1 MVIHLKKLRIIFATL
16 GIVLLLA
23 GAALR
28 IFGFVSKD
36 GSKVENPSSP
46 TEINDIL
53 NTNTLDEINKKSKED
68 NLTVSNYEEGLLIEG
83 YDMFNIGMNVFVD
96 LNSDKSV
103 RRFKCEGY
111 PFVGSNGEKI
121 AVSAEELKTK
131 SLAALKSFSDRFHTT
146 YDSFYIIETPDNAVM
161 HKLDKESLESYQAV
175 IDGKA
180 WLELSI
186 KDKNGDIWLFRES
199 QDPIYGVIFEL
210 YRTTKSEDTKNMNYD
225 IDLSIDNS
233 KGQTK

>member
-1 MVIHLKKLRIIFATL
+1 M
-16 GIVLLLA
+16 LA

-28 IFGFVSKD
+28 IFGFVSQNGNKA
-36 GSKVENPSSP
+36 ENPSSP

-53 NTNTLDEINKKSKED
+53 NTNTLDEINKKAKED
-68 NLTVSNYEEGLLIEG
+68 GLKVSNTNGVTVIDG
-83 YDMFNIGMNVFVD
+83 YKLFGFESGVIAD
-96 LNSDKSV
+96 LNTDKSV
-103 RRFKCEGY
+103 RRFECEGY
-111 PFVGSNGEKI
+111 PFTDYTEETKI
-121 AVSAEELKTK
+121 SAEELKAK

-225 IDLSIDNS
+225 IDLSTDNL

>member
-1 MVIHLKKLRIIFATL
+1 MKKLRIIFATL

-28 IFGFVSKD
+28 IVGFVSKD
-36 GSKVENPSSP
+36 GSKAENPSSP

-53 NTNTLDEINKKSKED
+53 NTDTLDEINKKAKED
-68 NLTVSNYEEGLLIEG
+68 GLTVSNTDGVTVISG
-83 YDMFNIGMNVFVD
+83 YKLFDFESMVIAD
-96 LNSDKSV
+96 LNTDKSV
-103 RRFKCEGY
+103 RRFECEGY
-111 PFVGSNGEKI
+111 PFTDYNDETKI
-121 AVSAEELKTK
+121 SAEELKTK
-131 SLAALKSFSDRFHTT
+131 SIAALKSFSERFGTT
-146 YDSFYIIETPDNAVM
+146 YDSFYIIETPDNEIM

-225 IDLSIDNS
+225 IDLSTDNS

>member
-1 MVIHLKKLRIIFATL
+1 MKKLRIIFATL

-36 GSKVENPSSP
+36 GSKTENPSSP

-53 NTNTLDEINKKSKED
+53 NTDTLDEINKKAKED
-68 NLTVSNYEEGLLIEG
+68 GLTVSNTDGVTVISG
-83 YDMFNIGMNVFVD
+83 YKLFGFESGVIAD
-96 LNSDKSV
+96 LNTDKSV
-103 RRFKCEGY
+103 RRFECEGH
-111 PFVGSNGEKI
+111 PFTDYTWETKI
-121 AVSAEELKTK
+121 SAEELKTK
-131 SLAALKSFSDRFHTT
+131 SIAALKSFSERFGTT
-146 YDSFYIIETPDNAVM
+146 YDSFYIIETPDNEIM

-225 IDLSIDNS
+225 IDLSTDNS